1 VTLLVLTVLSLV
13 PTAVACGAPE
23 LRPEADVLALVPPEL
38 LERMRAS
45 PHDYFRFIN
54 HEWTARVCDVFAR
67 NIPRLPTV
75 QLHGDAHVEQ
85 YALTSQAWGLDDF
98 DDSTRGPALVDII
111 RFLGSIDL
119 VAQQRGWSR
128 DRDRL
133 VDRFFDGYRQGL
145 SAPLDRPS
153 LPGIVRR
160 LLAENPPRS
169 AGEFLDWSD
178 TLTSRLDDASM
189 PGVIVAMKEFA
200 KIVQRERPD
209 VAEDFFDVIRA
220 GWLRLGVGS
229 ALSRK
234 VLIRVRGP
242 SGDSAD
248 DVVLEAKAVRALDGL
263 TCLEIPQQQPTF
275 RIIAG
280 NHQLGRLKHAILA
293 AGPEAAVPEMT
304 IEGEHLRNWWIH
316 SWEPSYREIA
326 IDDLRT
332 VGDLFDIVYDS
343 GMQLG
348 AGSVQRFDRSVDS
361 SIQRESLASLN
372 TLEPRLRQTA
382 NTLVEELLRGW
393 HTFRGDPEGW
403 HIFRGDRRR
412 P

>member
-1 VTLLVLTVLSLV
+1 MLVLTVLWLTPS
-13 PTAVACGAPE
+13 AVACRTPE
-23 LRPEADVLALVPPEL
+23 LRPESDVLAAVPPEL
-38 LERMRAS
+38 LARMRAS
-45 PHDYFRFIN
+45 AHDYFRFIN

-67 NIPRLPTV
+67 DIPSLPTV

-85 YALTSQAWGLDDF
+85 YAITSQAWGLDDF

-119 VAQQRGWSR
+119 VAQQRGWSD

-133 VDRFFDGYRQGL
+133 VDRFFAGYRQGL

-153 LPGIVRR
+153 PPGIVRR

-169 AGEFLDWSD
+169 AGEFLEWSD
-178 TLTSRLDDASM
+178 TLTSRLDEASM
-189 PGVIVAMKEFA
+189 RAVIAAMKEFA
-200 KIVQRERPD
+200 KVVQRERPD
-209 VAEDFFDVIRA
+209 VAEDFFEVIRA

-234 VLIRVRGP
+234 VLIRVKGP
-242 SGDSAD
+242 SSDSAD
-248 DVVLEAKAVRALDGL
+248 DMVLEAKAVRALDGL

-280 NHQLGRLKHAILA
+280 NHQLGRLEHAILA
-293 AGPEAAVPEMT
+293 AGPDIAEPAMT
-304 IEGEHLRNWWIH
+304 IQGEHLRNWWIQ

-332 VGDLFDIVYDS
+332 VGELFDVVYDS

-348 AGSVQRFDRSVDS
+348 AGSVQRFDRSVDTVM
-361 SIQRESLASLN
+361 QRESLASL
-372 TLEPRLRQTA
+372 TALEPRLRQTA
-382 NTLVEELLRGW
+382 STLVEELLQGWRAFRSDRG
-393 HTFRGDPEGW
+393 
-403 HIFRGDRRR
+403 R